1 MTITIALRP
10 HDKNKKVAFVLL
22 AVLAFMIGLSYASV
36 PLYRL
41 FCEKTGFG
49 GTTRKSS
56 DQEAMTSAVSEARVM
71 QLDFNTDIAPNLPWT
86 FKPLQQKVEF
96 KVGEPQLIF
105 FEIHNKSN
113 KPISGNST
121 FNVTPHEMGAYFVKT
136 ECFCYQ
142 EQTLA
147 PNETVKLPVSF
158 YIDPEIMNDKD
169 LKDRHNVTLSYSFF
183 KSPETTT
190 TSN

>member
-1 MTITIALRP
+1 MTITVSLIP
-10 HDKNKKVAFVLL
+10 HAKNKKIAFLLLLVLT
-22 AVLAFMIGLSYASV
+22 AMIGLSYASV

-49 GTTRKSS
+49 GTTRNASTQQTLTS
-56 DQEAMTSAVSEARVM
+56 LLAIPRMMT
-71 QLDFNTDIAPNLPWT
+71 LDFNTDVAPNLPWT
-86 FKPLQQKVEF
+86 FKPLQKNITF

-105 FEIHNKSN
+105 FEIHNTSPS
-113 KPISGNST
+113 PIVGNST

-158 YIDPEIMNDKD
+158 YIDPSINDNKN
-169 LKDRHNVTLSYSFF
+169 LRNLHNVTLSYSFF
-183 KSPETTT
+183 KSTNNTPK
-190 TSN
+190 SN